1 AADIKTVKDVPSS
14 AWYAKDMAKAV
25 QMHTFALD
33 TKMRP
38 NDKIT
43 RQEAFA
49 VLARAFKLASTD
61 VNNKALDK
69 FGDKADI
76 ASWALKDLNGMA
88 EAGYIKG
95 SPNGNLNPKA
105 NITRAEFA
113 VVMDSLVK
121 QYIDKAGTVTEVA
134 TSGNVMIRTA
144 GVTLKGVT
152 VKGDLIIGDGVGD
165 GDAVLDGVK
174 VEGRTVVRGGGI
186 NSIIIRGNSN
196 VGSIIVSKT
205 TGEVRVSVEGG
216 ADVEIIYVDDGSDDV
231 IVQGSIGT
239 LEVAGDNVTVTATEA
254 AITKAIISGEKS
266 AIAVEKGSAIS
277 TVTISGANAAISG
290 QGEVKTVS
298 VVAGGNNTSITTP
311 NTVTEVASDVSGV
324 TAGGKEVPA
333 GSTAT
338 NNATGTDATVTQP
351 STGGGGGGGSVKHL
365 TINKDKEVFNID
377 DFDGKVLN
385 KSLVAL
391 VETMIGHDLY
401 LKNISKFG
409 YLNYSSF
416 DDKFTGTFL
425 DLKDATEENLG
436 DALKLVAG
444 EIAKD
449 TTDRYGVLDEARTI
463 SESIATNANV
473 TYNNGTTTKTL
484 KSITVEAC
492 GKTCVVYLAGGSI
505 LDGQKIKDLYDAVKD
520 NTLSQI
526 ALAGTAKVTI
536 VANDGTKD
544 VTKVFELKYE

>member
-1 AADIKTVKDVPSS
+1 
-14 AWYAKDMAKAV
+14 KAV

-69 FGDKADI
+69 FGDKAAI

-134 TSGNVMIRTA
+134 ASGNVMIRTA

-152 VKGDLIIGDGVGD
+152 VKGDLIIGDGVGE
-165 GDAVLDGVK
+165 GDAVLDSVK

-239 LEVAGDNVTVTATEA
+239 LELASDNVTVTATEA
-254 AITKAIISGEKS
+254 TIAKAIISGEKS
-266 AIAVEKGSAIS
+266 AIVVEKGSAIT
-277 TVTISGANAAISG
+277 TVTVSGANAAISG

-333 GSTAT
+333 GATAT
-338 NNATGTDATVTQP
+338 NNATGTDATVEEP
-351 STGGGGGGGSVKHL
+351 AAGGGGGGGVATPVLSIAGVTFNSDPVSPLNGLYTIPNGATKENTAIDVTISNTANVDYSVVISIKNGN
-365 TINKDKEVFNID
+365 TEVAHANATGIE
-377 DFDGKVLN
+377 KVF
-385 KSLVAL
+385 
-391 VETMIGHDLY
+391 I
-401 LKNISKFG
+401 
-409 YLNYSSF
+409 
-416 DDKFTGTFL
+416 
-425 DLKDATEENLG
+425 
-436 DALKLVAG
+436 DALSK
-444 EIAKD
+444 
-449 TTDRYGVLDEARTI
+449 
-463 SESIATNANV
+463 
-473 TYNNGTTTKTL
+473 
-484 KSITVEAC
+484 
-492 GKTCVVYLAGGSI
+492 
-505 LDGQKIKDLYDAVKD
+505 YDAVEFVDIARMFDRLGSSHEGWYLKED
-520 NTLSQI
+520 GTEVPGYDQTAFEDAIDAMFKRMGDQDTYTVTVTLTPTG
-526 ALAGTAKVTI
+526 GTAGSLSFDIKK
-536 VANDGTKD
+536 AS
-544 VTKVFELKYE
+544 